1 MTSITVPAGTYLT
14 TPFRDTLFVNIPKSV
29 PPYGHVEVPLF
40 QLVNTW
46 YLSKG
51 HWLVEELQPS
61 TYYPLNSDPQYNV
74 AKTQLP
80 GFVRLLESASLTSVP
95 LHQIVPWEFT
105 LQQNFPNPFNPTTD
119 LRFTIA
125 DLRFV
130 SLKVFNVLGQEVAT
144 LVNGQLPAGSYDV
157 TFDARFLSSGVYFY
171 QLTAGGM
178 VQTKKMILEK

>member
-1 MTSITVPAGTYLT
+1 
-14 TPFRDTLFVNIPKSV
+14 
-29 PPYGHVEVPLF
+29 
-40 QLVNTW
+40 
-46 YLSKG
+46 
-51 HWLVEELQPS
+51 
-61 TYYPLNSDPQYNV
+61 LNNDPGYQV
-74 AKTQLP
+74 ATTQLP

-95 LHQIVPWEFT
+95 VREAVPREFT

-144 LVNGQLPAGSYDV
+144 LVNGQSPAGSYDV
-157 TFDARFLSSGVYFY
+157 TFDARSLSSGVYFY
-171 QLTAGGM
+171 QLSADGM